1 MRIEP
6 PPSLA
11 WAIGNMPPA
20 TAAAAPPEDPPG
32 ERLVSQG
39 VREGPKRSFSATVMV
54 PNSGVLVRPQRTKP
68 AASSDSTT
76 SSLSS
81 PTPAGAPLEPKVS
94 GQPAT
99 GGRSLIGIGTPRN

>member
-11 WAIGNMPPA
+11 WAIGNMPAA

-32 ERLVSQG
+32 ERAGSQG
-39 VREGPKRSFSATVMV
+39 LREGPKRLFSATVIV

-68 AASSDSTT
+68 AASSDSTI
-76 SSLSS
+76 SSLSALR
-81 PTPAGAPLEPKVS
+81 PAAAPWEPLVS

-99 GGRSLIGIGTPRN
+99 